1 MEGRDAPT
9 IKKRQNVKGIL
20 KAFKLE
26 WKCESFE
33 FLHCFYLVSCKAS
46 SQLQKNVS
54 ENNCKET
61 FSAAQTVLW
70 KRKKR
75 KKGQQ
80 PAAQPDLPAWHVI
93 KNIDVLKCF
102 FVYKKKASSLLARQL
117 NWAFMFSLGGK
128 CHRCSKILASIIK
141 KKLNGGG

>member
-1 MEGRDAPT
+1 MEEGAGGGVEGRDAPT

-26 WKCESFE
+26 WKYESSE

-61 FSAAQTVLW
+61 FSAAQAVLW
-70 KRKKR
+70 IKKKEKKR
-75 KKGQQ
+75 KKDNNT
-80 PAAQPDLPAWHVI
+80 PR
-93 KNIDVLKCF
+93 
-102 FVYKKKASSLLARQL
+102 SLI
-117 NWAFMFSLGGK
+117 SLHGMY
-128 CHRCSKILASIIK
+128 
-141 KKLNGGG
+141 